1 VIKLKMY
8 NNRGNRGPPP
18 GYGVPDIEEVDEEGY
33 EDLQLYPFDEPTE
46 EDVLW
51 MCQIMGI
58 HPIRDKAFMYLANEA
73 LLNPPSE
80 EWMIFKDIAGNV
92 IWINEITEDM
102 EPHPPHLKE
111 LIDNFQR
118 VKKKSAM
125 MESRASSNDK
135 SNAMKKILGRNLTM
149 DVDAVPEEP
158 AKKEQEMSRP
168 KGREMGGG
176 GQNHLKKGGGM
187 NLLKAIQ
194 FSQEQEAAPKE
205 EKLGVILDGSKHFQ
219 KDPAKKFNNN
229 KQDEEVELYSDE
241 DELDDFKED
250 PEEDEEDSYNK
261 GRIEGDEENPEEAS
275 NDSVFDRVLGNKG
288 NEEVSLEQEEELK
301 DGKLF

>member
-1 VIKLKMY
+1 MY

-18 GYGVPDIEEVDEEGY
+18 GYGVPDIAEVDEEGY

-51 MCQIMGI
+51 MCQLMGI

-125 MESRASSNDK
+125 MESRAGSNDK

-149 DVDAVPEEP
+149 DVDAVAEEP
-158 AKKEQEMSRP
+158 SKRQQENSRP
-168 KGREMGGG
+168 KGKEMGGG
-176 GQNHLKKGGGM
+176 GQNAAKKGGGM

-194 FSQEQEAAPKE
+194 FSQEQEAPPKE

-229 KQDEEVELYSDE
+229 KQDEEVDLDSDD

-250 PEEDEEDSYNK
+250 PEEDDEDLYNQ
-261 GRIEGDEENPEEAS
+261 GRIDGDDDNPEEAS

-288 NEEVSLEQEEELK
+288 QEEVSREEDDQPQEGTLEVM
-301 DGKLF
+301 